1 LSVNL
6 SFAAYLVPFYTEL
19 PVIDVI
25 NGNPLPMKNA
35 LLPLLL
41 FCAICQS
48 NAQTSKQ
55 DYMVVPIISQQSFYL
70 KGGSRAMGRSS
81 SRQVLPINLPANTV
95 EWYYTVTTRSR
106 RGQFSNSNLTGQLVK
121 LVDPVSGIATKAS
134 VSVLGGTGVCDVY
147 LMTNPHEVNRYVNKL
162 PAVSFLMN
170 DSREHYVS
178 GAVPVK
184 DFLDGSC
191 FLVIRN
197 PSSSRGVN
205 VNIEVTAIVLSSA
218 VRGSTAMQ

>member
-1 LSVNL
+1 
-6 SFAAYLVPFYTEL
+6 
-19 PVIDVI
+19 
-25 NGNPLPMKNA
+25 MKNA

-95 EWYYTVTTRSR
+95 EWYYTVTTRPHH
-106 RGQFSNSNLTGQLVK
+106 GQFPNSDLTGQLVK
-121 LVDPVSGIATKAS
+121 LVDPNRGIAAKAS
-134 VSVLGGTGVCDVY
+134 VVVPGGSGVCDVY
-147 LMTNPHEVNRYVNKL
+147 LMTNPLEVNRYVNKL

-170 DSREHYVS
+170 DSREHYIS

-184 DFLDGSC
+184 DFLNGSC

-205 VNIEVTAIVLSSA
+205 VNIEVTAIVLSST
-218 VRGSTAMQ
+218 VGGSTAMQ